1 MNDNDRSA
9 DSLASELAALQRRF
23 ADLEAQLARRE
34 RTESLLHD
42 ATQSLRESEARLQFV
57 LEGSRLGFWDWN
69 IVTGDVKRNA
79 YWAEMLGY
87 TPDEVDDASA
97 GGWLSLIHP
106 DDRQRAWQSVED
118 NIAGRTT
125 VHEVEYRMRT
135 RDGGYRWILDR
146 AQVVSRDAQGRAL
159 RMSGTHEDVTAR
171 KQMEDSLR
179 EARHTLEQRVEE
191 RTAELTHAMQVLQA
205 EMEQRRQTE
214 EELRQ
219 AKEAAESASRAKSE
233 FLANMSHELR
243 TPLTAILGYGELLE
257 LDPPPDER
265 QSYLAVIQRNGQAL
279 LQLIT
284 DVLDLSKVEAGK
296 LTIERRACDPRS
308 VVAEVLNLVQLRA
321 EEKHLS
327 LAAEYREPLPAT
339 LVTDPVRLRQIL
351 VNLVGNA
358 VKFTEVGRVQV
369 GVSLAPGPPPQI
381 CFAVQ
386 DTGIGIAP
394 DTVERMF
401 LPFTQADAS
410 NTRRYGGS
418 GLGLTISRRLAD
430 LIGGRLTATSRLG
443 QGSTFTLTLPL
454 EMPDH
459 AAPCGAAG
467 TPGIEL
473 ARDLVPGGGRLHGR
487 ILLAEDVADTREF
500 LRLTLAS
507 VGLEVDAV
515 DNGLVAYRQALASAA
530 EARPYDLILMDV
542 QMPEL
547 NGLDATKQLRQ
558 LDWARPIVALTAH
571 AMTGDRERCLA
582 AGCDGYLTKPVT
594 QRDLLETL
602 ARFLPSPAAPGEV

>member
-23 ADLEAQLARRE
+23 AELETQLARRE

-459 AAPCGAAG
+459 AAPRGAAG